1 MRALAAQMKYEETK
15 AIMLRLGSDYD
26 RLAERAT
33 IRTGGK
39 IWATS
44 VGGLIHFELI
54 HSPKPATKTHMM
66 ISPANTK
73 PRMIAD
79 CLRL

>member
-1 MRALAAQMKYEETK
+1 MVFADQIVEKLVWRQAA
-15 AIMLRLGSDYD
+15 
-26 RLAERAT
+26 
-33 IRTGGK
+33 
-39 IWATS
+39 S

-54 HSPKPATKTHMM
+54 YSPKPATKTHMM